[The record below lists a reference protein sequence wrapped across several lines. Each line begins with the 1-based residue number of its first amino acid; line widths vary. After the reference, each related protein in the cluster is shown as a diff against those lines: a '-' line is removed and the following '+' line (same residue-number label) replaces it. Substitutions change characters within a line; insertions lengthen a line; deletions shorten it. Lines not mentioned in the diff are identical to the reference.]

1 MKKNEK
7 RELERRES
15 EEMLN
20 IIHNNHKIA
29 YDKSLKKAKTINKIQ
44 NVLLVLSA
52 IIFVVVVMYLTADR
66 KKAIENCKKNH
77 STKYCERISG

>member
-7 RELERRES
+7 ATLERRES

-29 YDKSLKKAKTINKIQ
+29 YDKQNKKSKVINKIQ
-44 NVLLVLSA
+44 NALI
-52 IIFVVVVMYLTADR
+52 IIFVVIFIVMIAYLTADR
-66 KKAIENCKKNH
+66 KKAIKNCEKNH
-77 STKYCERISG
+77 SANYCERISG